1 MTAGVP
7 LVTISGKHDLIT
19 VPEDN
24 RVTISKLGDAVVED
38 VLVDGGHIVFMIGK
52 NASYINTTIIPN
64 LIKLHNAVTMLLS
77 TYLGQLD

>member
-24 RVTISKLGDAVVED
+24 RITISKLGDAVVED
-38 VLVDGGHIVFMIGK
+38 VLVEDRDRNPSGNG
-52 NASYINTTIIPN
+52 
-64 LIKLHNAVTMLLS
+64 LE
-77 TYLGQLD
+77 

>member
-38 VLVDGGHIVFMIGK
+38 VLVDGGHIVFMVGK

-64 LIKLHNAVTMLLS
+64 LFKYSV
-77 TYLGQLD
+77 